1 MKHLR
6 RFNESLNKEELQDFC
21 DTYLAYLLDEDFSIE
36 YLGRKS
42 HAMNYKEVPFTKR
55 KPCVNKDLDDSEI
68 ISLKK
73 GYRTDNM
80 VIGDPSLMFSWD
92 EIKDHF
98 IPFIHMLSKQYTI
111 TNCKL
116 WNLNRKFNMDKDDR
130 FFIDY
135 DYNLSQILEDKVSL
149 EELTQ
154 INIYFK

>member
-1 MKHLR
+1 MKHLKK
-6 RFNESLNKEELQDFC
+6 FNESMKREELQDFC
-21 DTYLAYLLDEDFSIE
+21 ETYLAYLLDSDFSIE

-42 HAMNYKEVPFTKR
+42 HAMNYKEAPG
-55 KPCVNKDLDDSEI
+55 NKDLDDSEI

-149 EELTQ
+149 EEVVQ
-154 INIYFK
+154 INIYLK

>member
-6 RFNESLNKEELQDFC
+6 RFNESINKEELIEFC
-21 DTYLAYLLDEDFSIE
+21 ENYLAYLLDKDFNIE
-36 YLGRKS
+36 YIGKKS
-42 HAMNYKEVPFTKR
+42 HTMPG
-55 KPCVNKDLDDSEI
+55 NKDLDDSEI

-73 GYRTDNM
+73 GYRTDSM
-80 VIGDPSLMFSWD
+80 AIADPSLMFSWD

-135 DYNLSQILEDKVSL
+135 NYNLSQILEDKVSL

-154 INIYFK
+154 INIYLK

>member
-6 RFNESLNKEELQDFC
+6 KFNENIDNEIQEFC
-21 DTYLAYLLDEDFSIE
+21 ENYLAYLLDKDFNIE
-36 YLGRKS
+36 YVGKKAKTMPS
-42 HAMNYKEVPFTKR
+42 
-55 KPCVNKDLDDSEI
+55 VNSNIGSDDEI
-68 ISLKK
+68 LSLKK
-73 GYRTDNM
+73 GNRTEDM
-80 VIGDPSLMFSWD
+80 AIADPSLMFSWE

-116 WNLNRKFNMDKDDR
+116 WNLNKNFNMDKDDR

-135 DYNLSQILEDKVSL
+135 NYNLSQILEDKVSL